1 MSVKQS
7 RLLAV
12 VGLVLIALGLIVL
25 VAWAVVGPTVY
36 NSIPLLGVSLVG
48 AGIVV
53 NRRSSRG

>member
-1 MSVKQS
+1 MNVKQS

-12 VGLVLIALGLIVL
+12 VGLVLIAFGFAVV

-36 NSIPLLGVSLVG
+36 NSIPFVGAGLVA

-53 NRRSSRG
+53 NRRSTRG